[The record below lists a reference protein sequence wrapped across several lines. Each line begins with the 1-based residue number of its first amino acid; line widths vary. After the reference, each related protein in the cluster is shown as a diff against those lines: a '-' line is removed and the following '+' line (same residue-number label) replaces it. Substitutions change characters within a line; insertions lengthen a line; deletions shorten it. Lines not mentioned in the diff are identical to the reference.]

1 MKSTLAEGRKARS
14 LLDDLNEEQ
23 RKAVTVEGGP
33 ALVFAGAGSGKTRVL
48 TYRVAWLMAER
59 GVPPHRILAVTFTNK
74 AADEM
79 RERIEKLVGPHF
91 AREIWVGTF
100 HATAARILRQHAERL
115 GLDRNF
121 VILDEDD
128 QRALIR
134 EAMREAE
141 VSESR
146 FSPYAVHYRI
156 SRAKDNLI
164 GPEEFSRS
172 AEGEFEEV
180 VATVYRIYQ
189 RKLEQNNALD
199 FDDLLVKCVELLEKV
214 DDVRQYYQERFLH
227 VLVDE
232 FQDINWAQY
241 VMTKLLVGKHRNL
254 FVVGDDDQAIYGW
267 RSADVSIIVKHFRED
282 FPDAKVFTLERNYR
296 STKRILEVANEVIR
310 HNRMRAPKRLWT
322 ENPDG
327 ERPVVVEA
335 PNEREEA
342 MFVARAILDMVER
355 EGRRFSDFAVLY
367 RVNAQSRQ
375 FEEAFMSLGIP
386 YRVVGGVRFYE
397 RKEIKDMIAYLRVIF
412 NPYDALSL
420 RRIVNEP
427 PRGIGEQTMR
437 RLEAYAEKR
446 DIPLFEAMRRA
457 REVSLLGPRSASAV
471 ESFVKLVEELREMS
485 RGIPEKI
492 SLGEFVKEVAER
504 TGYLARLRQEAEA
517 GSLDAQARLENV
529 KELFTVAQ
537 EFERRQ
543 EESDLAAFVSHLSL
557 LSDVD
562 TWDRRANAV
571 TLMTLHSAKGLEF
584 PVVFITGLEEGLL
597 PHRKSLFDEA
607 ELEEERRLCYVG
619 ITRAKERLILT
630 YAWQR
635 SFMGATYRSRPS
647 RFLDEIPE
655 ELCELAT
662 GVELAGVS
670 GYGEFPSRP
679 GGLDIAEVLSET
691 LSGPDLEGEEEEEVP
706 EFKVGDRVVHEKFGE
721 GIVVSVEESGDDQ
734 ILVVVF
740 PGAERKEERI
750 KKLSAKFAKLRKVE
764 R

>member
-1 MKSTLAEGRKARS
+1 M
-14 LLDDLNEEQ
+14 LDDLNEEQ
-23 RKAVTVEGGP
+23 RRAVTVEGGP
-33 ALVFAGAGSGKTRVL
+33 VLVFAGAGSGKTRVL
-48 TYRVAWLMAER
+48 TYRVAWLVAER

-79 RERIEKLVGPHF
+79 RERIEKLVGPRL

-100 HATAARILRQHAERL
+100 HATATRILRQHADRL

-121 VILDEDD
+121 VILDEED

-141 VSESR
+141 IPESR
-146 FSPYAVHYRI
+146 FSPYAIHYRI
-156 SRAKDNLI
+156 SRAKDQLI
-164 GPEEFSRS
+164 GPGEFSRM
-172 AEGEFEEV
+172 AEGEFEEAT
-180 VATVYRIYQ
+180 ATVYRIYQ
-189 RKLEQNNALD
+189 RKLEEHNALD
-199 FDDLLVKCVELLEKV
+199 FDDLIVKCVELLEKV
-214 DDVRQYYQERFLH
+214 DDVREYYQERFLH

-241 VMTKLLVGKHRNL
+241 VMTRLLAGKHRNL
-254 FVVGDDDQAIYGW
+254 FVVGDDDQSVYGW
-267 RSADVSIIVKHFRED
+267 RGADVSIIVKRFRED
-282 FPDAKVFTLERNYR
+282 FPDARVLTLERNYR

-327 ERPVVVEA
+327 DKPVIVEA

-342 MFVARAILDMVER
+342 MFVARQILDMVER

-375 FEEAFMSLGIP
+375 FEEAFMSHGIP

-397 RKEIKDMIAYLRVIF
+397 RKEIKDVVAYLRVVF
-412 NPYDALSL
+412 NPYDTLSL
-420 RRIVNEP
+420 RRIANEP
-427 PRGIGEQTMR
+427 PRGIGDQTMK
-437 RLEAYAEKR
+437 RLEAYAEKHGW
-446 DIPLFEAMRRA
+446 PLFEAMRNA
-457 REVSLLGPRSASAV
+457 RQIPLLGPRSVAAV
-471 ESFVKLVEELREMS
+471 EAFVKLIEGLRELS
-485 RGIPEKI
+485 GDIPERI
-492 SLGEFVKEVAER
+492 SLSEFVKEVAER
-504 TGYLARLRQEAEA
+504 TGYLARLRQEAES
-517 GSLDAQARLENV
+517 GSIDAQARIENV

-537 EFERRQ
+537 EFERRH
-543 EESDLAAFVSHLSL
+543 EEVDLASFVSHLSL

-562 TWDRRANAV
+562 TWDHRANAV

-619 ITRAKERLILT
+619 ITRAKERLFLT

-635 SFMGATYRSRPS
+635 SFMGSTYRARPS

-662 GVELAGVS
+662 GVELVGV
-670 GYGEFPSRP
+670 GEFEEFPSGPR
-679 GGLDIAEVLSET
+679 GLDLAEVLSET
-691 LSGPDLEGEEEEEVP
+691 LSEREVGEPEIEEVP
-706 EFKVGDRVVHEKFGE
+706 EFKVGDRVVHDKFGR
-721 GIVVSVEESGDDQ
+721 GIVVSVERSGDDQ
-734 ILVVVF
+734 ILTVAF
-740 PGAERKEERI
+740 PEAERKEDRI

-764 R
+764 